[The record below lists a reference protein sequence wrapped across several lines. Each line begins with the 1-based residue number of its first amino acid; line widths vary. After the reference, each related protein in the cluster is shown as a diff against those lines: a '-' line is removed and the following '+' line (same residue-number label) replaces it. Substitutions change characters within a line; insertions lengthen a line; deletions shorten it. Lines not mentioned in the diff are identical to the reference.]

1 MTQAMDEL
9 TETNNFNL
17 WKHCYLL
24 YQQIKAKSRTPS
36 ATFFLFFSFFD
47 DKSVLKPMQWQ
58 KVGKCLI

>member
-24 YQQIKAKSRTPS
+24 YQQIKAKSRNAVS
-36 ATFFLFFSFFD
+36 YFFSFFFFFRRQERI
-47 DKSVLKPMQWQ
+47 KTNAMAKGW
-58 KVGKCLI
+58 